1 MTTSFPFSVTIKLSG
16 VTHLKMM
23 TVMRMSARRILMDPK
38 EYLFGFFLL
47 QSIRWTI
54 GLPLMSFL
62 FYLLLNTAGLVS
74 ITNTNIVQLFAS
86 PFPIVILTILLFL
99 FTFFAFYEFG
109 YYFLVAKYQRSGEH
123 FTFRT
128 ILKELNA
135 KVPKFFSIHFILFT
149 IYLGLLLPIAS
160 LGMSTS
166 WTDTLQIPHFITDEV
181 TNTIGGKIALV
192 IGLLVVIY
200 INARFV
206 FTVLYFSTER
216 EASMR
221 ESLKKSWQ
229 YSRGKVVRVVTSLL
243 TIVLTFSMMA
253 IGLMFI
259 ALTPL
264 FIGEAYLEM
273 NLPIIAG
280 ITLTIIQGIFFTT
293 GALMQPMLTEAIT
306 IIERGEET
314 VGKVTSYRKTLGVY
328 FKRFWPLFVLGFIVF
343 SFIHTNTL
351 KETVYQPMTKIVA
364 HRGYSAVALE
374 NSLASLEAA
383 AEAGADMVEMDIQ
396 ETKDGKFVVYHD
408 KTLRRLAG
416 DSRVVGEMTFDELM
430 EVTLSDG
437 YYSEPLPSFEEY
449 IDYAKTLN
457 IRLLVETK
465 TYGHESAEM
474 EENLVKLL
482 HDKEV
487 AYEYVVQSLDI
498 EHLRKL
504 QKIDPLIPTSDVI
517 ALNVGRLPKTPSQF
531 LSLEDFSVTKKL
543 VQNANQQDKKI
554 FVWTVNKEELM
565 HNHMRLGVYGL
576 ITNHVTDAVNVRNTY
591 EEEQG
596 LLQRLLWI
604 IEGSRPI

>member
-1 MTTSFPFSVTIKLSG
+1 
-16 VTHLKMM
+16 
-23 TVMRMSARRILMDPK
+23 MSARRILMDPK

-328 FKRFWPLFVLGFIVF
+328 FKRFWSLFVLGFIVF

>member
-1 MTTSFPFSVTIKLSG
+1 
-16 VTHLKMM
+16 
-23 TVMRMSARRILMDPK
+23 MSARRILMDPK

>member
-1 MTTSFPFSVTIKLSG
+1 
-16 VTHLKMM
+16 
-23 TVMRMSARRILMDPK
+23 MRMSARRILMDPK

-328 FKRFWPLFVLGFIVF
+328 FKRFWSLFVLGFIVF

>member
-1 MTTSFPFSVTIKLSG
+1 
-16 VTHLKMM
+16 
-23 TVMRMSARRILMDPK
+23 
-38 EYLFGFFLL
+38 
-47 QSIRWTI
+47 
-54 GLPLMSFL
+54 
-62 FYLLLNTAGLVS
+62 
-74 ITNTNIVQLFAS
+74 
-86 PFPIVILTILLFL
+86 
-99 FTFFAFYEFG
+99 
-109 YYFLVAKYQRSGEH
+109 
-123 FTFRT
+123 
-128 ILKELNA
+128 
-135 KVPKFFSIHFILFT
+135 
-149 IYLGLLLPIAS
+149 
-160 LGMSTS
+160 
-166 WTDTLQIPHFITDEV
+166 
-181 TNTIGGKIALV
+181 
-192 IGLLVVIY
+192 
-200 INARFV
+200 
-206 FTVLYFSTER
+206 
-216 EASMR
+216 
-221 ESLKKSWQ
+221 
-229 YSRGKVVRVVTSLL
+229 
-243 TIVLTFSMMA
+243 
-253 IGLMFI
+253 
-259 ALTPL
+259 
-264 FIGEAYLEM
+264 
-273 NLPIIAG
+273 
-280 ITLTIIQGIFFTT
+280 
-293 GALMQPMLTEAIT
+293 
-306 IIERGEET
+306 
-314 VGKVTSYRKTLGVY
+314 
-328 FKRFWPLFVLGFIVF
+328 
-343 SFIHTNTL
+343 
-351 KETVYQPMTKIVA
+351 
-364 HRGYSAVALE
+364 
-374 NSLASLEAA
+374 
-383 AEAGADMVEMDIQ
+383 MVEMDIQ

>member
-1 MTTSFPFSVTIKLSG
+1 MG
-16 VTHLKMM
+16 VTQLKMV

-86 PFPIVILTILLFL
+86 PFPIVILTIVLFL

-109 YYFLVAKYQRSGEH
+109 YYFLVAKYQRSGEN

-128 ILKELNA
+128 ILKELNS

-166 WTDTLQIPHFITDEV
+166 WTEALQVPHFITDEIA
-181 TNTIGGKIALV
+181 NTIGGKILLG
-192 IGLLVVIY
+192 IGLLIVIY
-200 INARFV
+200 MNARFV

-216 EASMR
+216 DATMR
-221 ESLKKSWQ
+221 EALKRSWQ
-229 YSRGKVVRVVTSLL
+229 QSRGKVIRIVTSLV
-243 TIVLTFSMMA
+243 TIVLTFSLTA
-253 IGLMFI
+253 VGLMFI
-259 ALTPL
+259 TLIPL
-264 FIGEAYLEM
+264 FVGESYFEM
-273 NLPIIAG
+273 NLPIVAG
-280 ITLTIIQGIFFTT
+280 VSLTMIQGIFFTT
-293 GALMQPMLTEAIT
+293 SALMQPMLTEAIT

-314 VGKVTSYRKTLGVY
+314 IGKVTSYRKTLGFY
-328 FKRFWPLFVLGFIVF
+328 AKRFWPIFVLGFIVF
-343 SFIHTNTL
+343 AFIHTNTL

-374 NSLASLEAA
+374 NSIASLEAA
-383 AEAGADMVEMDIQ
+383 AKSGADMVEMDIQ

-408 KTLRRLAG
+408 RTLRRLAG
-416 DSRVVGEMTFDELM
+416 DSRTVGEMTLEELTA
-430 EVTLSDG
+430 VTLSDG
-437 YYSEPLPSFEEY
+437 QFTEPLPAFEDY
-449 IDYAKTLN
+449 IDRAKELG

-465 TYGHESAEM
+465 TYGHESPEM
-474 EENLVKLL
+474 EKNLVKLL
-482 HDKEV
+482 HEKEV
-487 AYEYVVQSLDI
+487 AYDYVVQSLDI
-498 EHLRKL
+498 PHLRKV

-517 ALNVGRLPKTPSQF
+517 ALNVGRLPKTDSQY
-531 LSLEDFSVTKKL
+531 LSLEDFSVTNKL
-543 VQNANQQDKKI
+543 VKHANQQDKKI

-565 HNHMRLGVYGL
+565 HTHMRLGVYGL
-576 ITNHVTDAVNVRNTY
+576 ITNHVTNAVKVRNMY

-604 IEGSRPI
+604 IEESSPI

>member
-1 MTTSFPFSVTIKLSG
+1 
-16 VTHLKMM
+16 
-23 TVMRMSARRILMDPK
+23 
-38 EYLFGFFLL
+38 
-47 QSIRWTI
+47 
-54 GLPLMSFL
+54 
-62 FYLLLNTAGLVS
+62 
-74 ITNTNIVQLFAS
+74 
-86 PFPIVILTILLFL
+86 
-99 FTFFAFYEFG
+99 
-109 YYFLVAKYQRSGEH
+109 
-123 FTFRT
+123 
-128 ILKELNA
+128 
-135 KVPKFFSIHFILFT
+135 
-149 IYLGLLLPIAS
+149 
-160 LGMSTS
+160 MSTS

>member
-1 MTTSFPFSVTIKLSG
+1 
-16 VTHLKMM
+16 
-23 TVMRMSARRILMDPK
+23 MRMSARRILMDPK